1 MYSAEVLEHF
11 KNPHNQGQIPNASGI
26 GEVGNSVLW
35 RYDENIFKVKSD
47 GSDNIDNHIIED
59 IKFETLG

>member
-26 GEVGNSVLW
+26 GEVGNSVCGDMMKIYLKL
-35 RYDENIFKVKSD
+35 NQMVQ
-47 GSDNIDNHIIED
+47 II
-59 IKFETLG
+59 